1 MKQIVLMWAGVE
13 FSDSFGSN
21 QTEDRRKLHYK
32 TMKLIQTII
41 TEIYC
46 ESYKIVMAINHTG

>member
-1 MKQIVLMWAGVE
+1 MWAGVE